1 MWVSMAIIVVG
12 TEICAL
18 ALILTR
24 RWRQERPRRYHK
36 SPIAGDVFGV
46 IGTGFAV
53 ILAFVIFTAFGS
65 YSTARDD
72 AGVESVATRQMYSL
86 ARFFPEQ
93 PRDTLEGGLICYAR
107 AVVNDEWPA
116 MATGQSSPLVDRW
129 VDKLDDDM
137 VALPVATNKE
147 IEVFNTWF
155 SRAAERQEGR
165 RGRLAESAPYVPPFV
180 WAMLVLLFVVVVGYQ
195 VLFAS
200 PKTPLIPQVL
210 GVSAVAATML
220 AGIVVVYVLDAPF
233 ADRGAQLPPTRMQA
247 TQIAME
253 TEYQGNVTPIPCD
266 ALGNPTQR

>member
-1 MWVSMAIIVVG
+1 MWVSIVVIIVG

-24 RWRQERPRRYHK
+24 RWRQEHPKRYQK
-36 SPIAGDVFGV
+36 TPIAGDVFGV
-46 IGTGFAV
+46 VGTGFAV
-53 ILAFVIFTAFGS
+53 ILAFVIFTAFES
-65 YSTARDD
+65 YADRAGGRRDRVRGHPAD
-72 AGVESVATRQMYSL
+72 VLPRAVLPAES
-86 ARFFPEQ
+86 
-93 PRDTLEGGLICYAR
+93 RDTLEGGLICYSR
-107 AVVNDEWPA
+107 AVVNDEWA
-116 MATGQSSPLVDRW
+116 TMAVGRSSTLVDHW

-137 VALPVATNKE
+137 VALPVTTNKE

-195 VLFAS
+195 ILFAS
-200 PKTPLIPQVL
+200 PKRPLIPQVL

-233 ADRGAQLPPTRMQA
+233 ADRGAQLPPNRMQA
-247 TQIAME
+247 TLTAME
-253 TEYQGNVTPIPCD
+253 TEYQGNATPIPCD
-266 ALGNPTQR
+266 ELGNPKG

>member
-1 MWVSMAIIVVG
+1 MWVSIVIIIVG
-12 TEICAL
+12 AEICAL

-24 RWRQERPRRYHK
+24 RWRPEHPKRYQK
-36 SPIAGDVFGV
+36 TPIAGDVFGV

-53 ILAFVIFTAFGS
+53 ILAFVIFTAFES
-65 YSTARDD
+65 YATARED
-72 AGVESVATRQMYSL
+72 AGIESVATRQMYSL
-86 ARFFPEQ
+86 ARFYPVDS
-93 PRDTLEGGLICYAR
+93 RDTLEGGLICYAR
-107 AVVNDEWPA
+107 AVVNDEWPS
-116 MATGQSSPLVDRW
+116 MAVGQSSPVVDHW
-129 VDKLDDDM
+129 VDQLDDDM
-137 VALPVATNKE
+137 VALPVTTNKE

-200 PKTPLIPQVL
+200 PKRPLIPQVL

-233 ADRGAQLPPTRMQA
+233 ADRGAQLPPTRMQS
-247 TQIAME
+247 TLTAME
-253 TEYQGNVTPIPCD
+253 TEYHGNPTPIPCD
-266 ALGNPTQR
+266 ATGNPTR

>member
-1 MWVSMAIIVVG
+1 MWVSIAIIVVG

-36 SPIAGDVFGV
+36 SPIAGDIFGV

-65 YSTARDD
+65 YQSARDD
-72 AGVESVATRQMYSL
+72 SGIESVATRQMYSL
-86 ARFFPEQ
+86 AEFFPE
-93 PRDTLEGGLICYAR
+93 PSRDSLEGGLICYSR

-116 MATGQSSPLVDRW
+116 MATGNSSPLVDHW
-129 VDKLDDDM
+129 VDALVDDM
-137 VALPVATNKE
+137 VAMPVTTNKE
-147 IEVFNTWF
+147 VEIFNTWF

-165 RGRLAESAPYVPPFV
+165 RGRLAESTPYVPPFV

-247 TQIAME
+247 TLVAME
-253 TEYQGNVTPIPCD
+253 TQYHGSATPLPCD
-266 ALGNPTQR
+266 AAGNPTR

>member
-1 MWVSMAIIVVG
+1 MWVSIVIIIVG

-24 RWRQERPRRYHK
+24 RWRQEHPKRYQK
-36 SPIAGDVFGV
+36 TPIAGDVFGV
-46 IGTGFAV
+46 VGTGFAV
-53 ILAFVIFTAFGS
+53 ILAFVIFTAFES
-65 YSTARDD
+65 YATARED
-72 AGVESVATRQMYSL
+72 AGIESVATRQMSSL
-86 ARFFPEQ
+86 ARFYPAEW
-93 PRDTLEGGLICYAR
+93 RDTLEGGLICYSR
-107 AVVNDEWPA
+107 AVVNDEWA
-116 MATGQSSPLVDRW
+116 TMAVGKSSPLVDHW

-137 VALPVATNKE
+137 VALPVTTNKE

-155 SRAAERQEGR
+155 ARAAERQEGR

-200 PKTPLIPQVL
+200 PKRPLIPQVL

-233 ADRGAQLPPTRMQA
+233 ADRGAQLPPTRMQS
-247 TQIAME
+247 TLTAME
-253 TEYQGNVTPIPCD
+253 TEYQGTATAIPCD
-266 ALGNPTQR
+266 AYGNPKG

>member
-1 MWVSMAIIVVG
+1 MFVSIAIIVVG

-36 SPIAGDVFGV
+36 SPIAGDIFGV

-65 YSTARDD
+65 YQKARDD
-72 AGVESVATRQMYSL
+72 AGIESVATRQMYSL
-86 ARFFPEQ
+86 ARFFPPES
-93 PRDTLEGGLICYAR
+93 RDTLEGGLICYSR
-107 AVVNDEWPA
+107 AVIHDEWPR
-116 MATGQSSPLVDRW
+116 MATGESSPVVDRW
-129 VDKLDDDM
+129 VDQLDDDM
-137 VALPVATNKE
+137 VAQPVTTSKE

-155 SRAAERQEGR
+155 SRAAERQDGR

-195 VLFAS
+195 VLFVS

-233 ADRGAQLPPTRMQA
+233 ADRGAQLPPTRMQV
-247 TQIAME
+247 TLTAME
-253 TEYQGNVTPIPCD
+253 TEYQGNVTAIPCD
-266 ALGNPTQR
+266 SVGNPTR